1 MLSLPRMDVLVTAE
15 VTLVSL
21 SRHVS
26 GQTHEPTVRRF
37 AVSPPKIAD
46 CMKHE
51 LNIIPSAQSSKVEF
65 AWVFAVKDEGTAFS
79 NF

>member
-1 MLSLPRMDVLVTAE
+1 MTFE
-15 VTLVSL
+15 VTLMSL
-21 SRHVS
+21 SRHFS

-37 AVSPPKIAD
+37 VVSHQKIAD

-51 LNIIPSAQSSKVEF
+51 LNMIPSAQSSKVEF